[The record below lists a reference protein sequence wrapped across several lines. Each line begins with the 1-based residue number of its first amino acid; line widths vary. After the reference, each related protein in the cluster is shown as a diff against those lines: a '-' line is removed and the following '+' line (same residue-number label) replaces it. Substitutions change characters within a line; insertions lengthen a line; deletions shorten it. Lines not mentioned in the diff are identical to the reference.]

1 MLNKK
6 FRCGLTDAYGEGD
19 DPYTI
24 EKVGTVQITKIV
36 NDHFA
41 TVKLISGDI
50 AAKDMVELED

>member
-1 MLNKK
+1 LSE
-6 FRCGLTDAYGEGD
+6 GE

-41 TVKLISGDI
+41 TVKLVSGDI
-50 AAKDMVELED
+50 AAKDMVELEN